1 MRREGNRG
9 KGREPNRLRRLLIRE
24 QELEGLP
31 RNHQEEER
39 STEYN
44 GECGEQRRVERGTH
58 RASAA
63 SLGLGLGWVRAAE
76 TDKEQQRPLA
86 G

>member
-1 MRREGNRG
+1 MRREENRG
-9 KGREPNRLRRLLIRE
+9 KGRELNRLRRLLIRE

-44 GECGEQRRVERGTH
+44 GECGEQAEKGRVRHTQGFC
-58 RASAA
+58 RSL
-63 SLGLGLGWVRAAE
+63 SLGLG
-76 TDKEQQRPLA
+76 
-86 G
+86 

>member
-1 MRREGNRG
+1 MRREENKG
-9 KGREPNRLRRLLIRE
+9 KGRELNRLRRLLIRE

-44 GECGEQRRVERGTH
+44 GECGEQRRVE
-58 RASAA
+58 
-63 SLGLGLGWVRAAE
+63 
-76 TDKEQQRPLA
+76 
-86 G
+86 